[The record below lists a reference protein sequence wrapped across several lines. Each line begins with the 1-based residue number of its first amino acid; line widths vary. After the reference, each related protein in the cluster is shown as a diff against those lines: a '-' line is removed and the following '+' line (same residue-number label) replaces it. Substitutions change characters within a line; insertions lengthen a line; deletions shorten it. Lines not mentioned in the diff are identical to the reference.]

1 MDTKRL
7 KVLVL
12 DEMSQRD
19 CADSEQIE
27 KWVESV
33 KKLRTAVPDW
43 CSVVLELITE
53 NEMLSSKL
61 DSAEQRT

>member
-1 MDTKRL
+1 MNTKIL
-7 KVLVL
+7 KVLVI
-12 DEMSQRD
+12 DEMSRRD

-43 CSVVLELITE
+43 CSVVLDLIAE
-53 NEMLSSKL
+53 NEVLAAKL
-61 DSAEQRT
+61 EAAEQRT